1 MTELLTETLGN
12 SLTEMGTA
20 IIQVPQIETPSI
32 SSSAMTVDLSI
43 SQWAGRKKDRKASKE
58 VTEAN
63 NAQSGAANVHK
74 KLLGD
79 CRELKA
85 VHDLTGNLRNIHYR
99 LTMPWLD
106 SGLRLLPTKAYFDYH
121 KTMTDLENQWRDKV
135 NKFLA
140 AYDWEISQAEAR
152 LGDLFNRAEYPTV
165 SQLSHKFGLRLG
177 YIPLPDGGDFR
188 LDIGAEGNAVL
199 EDHYK
204 TFYANRIENSYKD
217 VWERLHKALSRM
229 SERLDYAGK
238 EDKKTFRDSLVENAL
253 EMIPLLDTFNLT
265 DDGQMKAMKNQLE
278 EGLLGVTAEAL
289 REDDHLRRE
298 TKRNVDDIINSLPSL
313 DI

>member
-1 MTELLTETLGN
+1 
-12 SLTEMGTA
+12 
-20 IIQVPQIETPSI
+20 
-32 SSSAMTVDLSI
+32 
-43 SQWAGRKKDRKASKE
+43 
-58 VTEAN
+58 
-63 NAQSGAANVHK
+63 
-74 KLLGD
+74 
-79 CRELKA
+79 
-85 VHDLTGNLRNIHYR
+85 
-99 LTMPWLD
+99 MPWLD